1 MIYGGNRTTTVNDY
15 LLSLFSLKQFIITSI
30 TAFFSCC
37 VLEQHSKSKQTEFEI
52 LQTEFEILQTESE
65 ILQTDF
71 EILQTESK
79 ILQTDFEILHTDFE
93 ILQTESEILQ
103 TEFEILP
110 QLFPRG
116 SGCNKEPSL
125 QIDSCRQ

>member
-1 MIYGGNRTTTVNDY
+1 MEEIVQPLSTIICS
-15 LLSLFSLKQFIITSI
+15 LSSLSLPLALKQFIITSI
-30 TAFFSCC
+30 TAFFLCC
-37 VLEQHSKSKQTEFEI
+37 VLEQHSKSK
-52 LQTEFEILQTESE
+52 QTEFEILQTESE

-110 QLFPRG
+110 QLFF
-116 SGCNKEPSL
+116 
-125 QIDSCRQ
+125 I

>member
-37 VLEQHSKSKQTEFEI
+37 VLEQHSKSK
-52 LQTEFEILQTESE
+52 QTEFEILQTESE